1 MKLTIPKNE
10 LATKLSM
17 VSKVVPAK
25 AVKAILQGILF
36 KVSDGVLTISATDLE
51 TGFVTEIR
59 EFTTDGEGAFVVE
72 GKVADEVVRS
82 LPGSEIVI
90 EYDGISATFSSQ
102 KSRFTL
108 PTMDPKEFPEFSPD
122 VNGEE
127 FVLST
132 TQVETMLDRSMFAA
146 AKDEI
151 MRNLNVVLWEFDS
164 DYLRFVAADGF
175 RLALAESANPS
186 NFVGSFLL
194 SLNSMKDFASSVRM
208 ASSDELLLRF
218 DGRRVGFSFDG
229 TQMIVRVVDAEFP
242 NYKTV
247 LPQEFRTRIVV
258 EKNTFIEALKRV
270 SIAARLGSETVKLE
284 VGDEVMKVSAR
295 SSDRGEAV
303 EEIEVKK
310 DGEDMIIGFNPR
322 FLLEACQHVDTENV
336 ELNFKDSN
344 GPVQI
349 NPVDVEGYLY
359 IVMPVRLV

>member
-90 EYDGISATFSSQ
+90 EYDGISAT
-102 KSRFTL
+102 
-108 PTMDPKEFPEFSPD
+108 
-122 VNGEE
+122 
-127 FVLST
+127 
-132 TQVETMLDRSMFAA
+132 
-146 AKDEI
+146 
-151 MRNLNVVLWEFDS
+151 
-164 DYLRFVAADGF
+164 
-175 RLALAESANPS
+175 ANPS